1 MKVVIIGASGYSGA
15 ELAYLV
21 ASHEKLTLAGI
32 YVSENSLDKGKP
44 LSRLYPQHLGLLDL
58 PLAPLTSEA
67 FTEIQ
72 NNADYVC
79 LCTDHKVSVELA
91 PIFIEM
97 GKKVFDL
104 SGGFRLSSD
113 EDYQEYY
120 GFSHGNTTLLNQAV
134 YGLAE
139 WQNQDDIKNAKLIA
153 VPGCYPTAALNALK
167 PLVDGDLVTE
177 QPIIINAVSGV
188 TGAGRKAN
196 IGTHFCEVSIGA
208 YGLFNHRHT
217 PEIEKYLNH
226 DVLFTPHLGNFP
238 RGILETIY
246 VQLKDGVTQEQVEAA
261 YQCLADKPLIRLLG
275 NTIPSINGV
284 ANNPFVDIAWQQKGS
299 QLIVM
304 SAIDNLLK
312 GASGQALQCMNISM
326 GLPGELGLLPKG
338 QSQTLPEGAKS

>member
-15 ELAYLV
+15 ELASLV
-21 ASHEKLTLAGI
+21 ASHNKLTLAGI
-32 YVSENSLDKGKP
+32 YVSEASLDKEKY
-44 LSRLYPQHLGLLDL
+44 LSDLYPQYLGLLDQIL
-58 PLAPLTSEA
+58 QPLTSNA
-67 FTEIQ
+67 FADIQ
-72 NNADYVC
+72 KNADFVC
-79 LCTDHKVSVELA
+79 LCTDHKVSIELA

-113 EDYQEYY
+113 EDYQKYY
-120 GFSHGNTTLLNQAV
+120 GFSHQNISLLNQAV

-139 WQNQDDIKNAKLIA
+139 WQNTDDIKNAQLIA

-167 PLVDGDLVTE
+167 PLVDANLVSKE
-177 QPIIINAVSGV
+177 NIIINAVSGV

-196 IGTHFCEVSIGA
+196 VNTHFCEVSLAA

-217 PEIEKYLNH
+217 PEIEKYLGH
-226 DVLFTPHLGNFP
+226 KVLFTPHIGNFP

-246 VQLKDGVTQEQVEAA
+246 VQLKENVTADQVEKA
-261 YQCLADKPLIRLLG
+261 YDCLADQPLIRLLA
-275 NTIPSINGV
+275 NKIPTINGV
-284 ANNPFVDIAWQQKGS
+284 VNKPFVDIAWQQQGS

-326 GLPGELGLLPKG
+326 GLCAEYSLLPKG
-338 QSQTLPEGAKS
+338 VQE